1 MRRSD
6 LAAATLGLMPWMVAG
21 SMLLSAPA
29 LVSAQDARPAPVAAS
44 TVTSDA
50 SAESQED
57 AVGGVSGSSIV
68 PSAGIG
74 SGLAGGGTG
83 ALSLG
88 ALVGAV
94 VAAVVALRE
103 RLQNR

>member
-1 MRRSD
+1 
-6 LAAATLGLMPWMVAG
+6 
-21 SMLLSAPA
+21 
-29 LVSAQDARPAPVAAS
+29 
-44 TVTSDA
+44 
-50 SAESQED
+50 
-57 AVGGVSGSSIV
+57 V
-68 PSAGIG
+68 PSAGVG

-88 ALVGAV
+88 ALVGAG